1 LVRISVI
8 LPSDRETEE
17 LNNPKPAKKPSP
29 WSWKEKA
36 FKQNTNLMQCAGIP
50 GKINVRGLQVSSE
63 GLTTLLARY
72 NLVNAR
78 FCHKECCGMF
88 EPESPEM
95 KSCTNCISASHAI
108 RKDQIPFLFTEPS
121 TVEDIVQSHAMI
133 QNAIQNAAMMYH
145 EIDAFADSLEAKKFA
160 TYLWVHGRPSIDFEH
175 NSNSYIMSHCGEC
188 HCCIIR
194 SHKTRTP
201 AKSKCNHD
209 ELSRVICKAC
219 KKEDRNL
226 NCRQNNYKVEHGH
239 ASNSTNL
246 DSLLKLPDHSRIK
259 ARFGDRKRQGKSKDQ
274 RIK

>member
-1 LVRISVI
+1 
-8 LPSDRETEE
+8 
-17 LNNPKPAKKPSP
+17 
-29 WSWKEKA
+29 
-36 FKQNTNLMQCAGIP
+36 
-50 GKINVRGLQVSSE
+50 
-63 GLTTLLARY
+63 
-72 NLVNAR
+72 
-78 FCHKECCGMF
+78 MF

-133 QNAIQNAAMMYH
+133 QNAIQNAAMTYH
-145 EIDAFADSLEAKKFA
+145 EIDAFVDSLEAKKFA

-188 HCCIIR
+188 RCCIIR

-226 NCRQNNYKVEHGH
+226 KRRQNNYKVEHGH

-246 DSLLKLPDHSRIK
+246 DSLLKSPDHSQIK
-259 ARFGDRKRQGKSKDQ
+259 ARFRDRKRQVNPKTSVSSDWKILSK
-274 RIK
+274 R